1 MAEVEK
7 DNQVVMTADDD
18 VAQREEINKEV
29 EQTAETVATEQPD
42 TITLAKEEYEKA
54 LQSASSKKMNEFLKK
69 YGARKLSDIEAKLEK
84 AIELEKNSGKVK
96 ELEESLKTLQQKISE
111 YEPIV
116 RQKEQA
122 DFLQKNNID
131 PDYAEDFFV
140 LYEKKLNADKSN
152 SDEVIKAILEKHPN
166 MSTIKVNDIKTSGG
180 GTGQKDLEDKL
191 QRDLNKM
198 RRAAGLP
205 EK

>member
-7 DNQVVMTADDD
+7 DNQVVMTADD

-29 EQTAETVATEQPD
+29 EQTAETVAAEQPD

-69 YGARKLSDIEAKLEK
+69 YGAGKLSDIEAKLEK

-131 PDYAEDFFV
+131 ADYAEDFFV

-152 SDEVIKAILEKHPN
+152 SDEVIRAILEKHPN

>member
-7 DNQVVMTADDD
+7 DNQVVMTADD

-69 YGARKLSDIEAKLEK
+69 YGAGKLSDIEAKLEK
-84 AIELEKNSGKVK
+84 AIELEKNSGRVK

-131 PDYAEDFFV
+131 ADYAEDFFV

>member
-1 MAEVEK
+1 MTEVEK
-7 DNQVVMTADDD
+7 DNQVVMTADD
-18 VAQREEINKEV
+18 VAQREEINK

-69 YGARKLSDIEAKLEK
+69 YGAGKLSDIEAKLEK

-131 PDYAEDFFV
+131 ADYAEDFFV

>member
-7 DNQVVMTADDD
+7 DNQVVMTADD
-18 VAQREEINKEV
+18 VAQREEINEEV

-131 PDYAEDFFV
+131 ADYAEDFFV

>member
-7 DNQVVMTADDD
+7 DNQVVMTADD

-69 YGARKLSDIEAKLEK
+69 YDARKLSDIEAKLEK

-131 PDYAEDFFV
+131 ADYAEDFFV

>member
-7 DNQVVMTADDD
+7 DNQVVMTADD

-69 YGARKLSDIEAKLEK
+69 YDARKLSDIEAKLEK

-131 PDYAEDFFV
+131 ADYAEDFFV

-152 SDEVIKAILEKHPN
+152 SDEAIKSILEKHPN

>member
-7 DNQVVMTADDD
+7 DNQVVMTADD

-29 EQTAETVATEQPD
+29 EQTDETVATEQPD

-84 AIELEKNSGKVK
+84 AIELEKNSGRVK

-131 PDYAEDFFV
+131 ADYAEDFFV

>member
-7 DNQVVMTADDD
+7 DNQVVMTADD
-18 VAQREEINKEV
+18 VAQREDANKEV

-131 PDYAEDFFV
+131 ADYAEDFFV

>member
-7 DNQVVMTADDD
+7 DNQVVMTADD

-29 EQTAETVATEQPD
+29 DQTAETVATEQPD

-69 YGARKLSDIEAKLEK
+69 YGAKRLSDIEAKLEK

>member
-7 DNQVVMTADDD
+7 DNQVVMTADD

-29 EQTAETVATEQPD
+29 EQTDETVATEQPD

>member
-7 DNQVVMTADDD
+7 DNQVVMTADD
-18 VAQREEINKEV
+18 VAQREDANKEV

-84 AIELEKNSGKVK
+84 AIELEENSGKVK

-131 PDYAEDFFV
+131 ADYAEDFFV

>member
-7 DNQVVMTADDD
+7 DNQVVMTADD

-69 YGARKLSDIEAKLEK
+69 YGAGKLSDIEAKLEK

>member
-7 DNQVVMTADDD
+7 DNQVVMTADD
-18 VAQREEINKEV
+18 VAQREEISKEV

-69 YGARKLSDIEAKLEK
+69 YGAGKLSDIEAKLEK

-111 YEPIV
+111 YEPVV

-131 PDYAEDFFV
+131 ADYAEDFFV

-180 GTGQKDLEDKL
+180 GTGRKDLEDKL

>member
-7 DNQVVMTADDD
+7 DNQVVMTADD
-18 VAQREEINKEV
+18 VAQREEINKKV

-69 YGARKLSDIEAKLEK
+69 YGAGKLSDIEAKLEK

-96 ELEESLKTLQQKISE
+96 ELEESLKALQQKISE

-131 PDYAEDFFV
+131 ADYAEDFFV

>member
-7 DNQVVMTADDD
+7 DNQVVMTADD

-69 YGARKLSDIEAKLEK
+69 YDARKLSDIEAKLEK

-96 ELEESLKTLQQKISE
+96 ELEESLKALQQKISE

-131 PDYAEDFFV
+131 ADYAEDFFV

>member
-7 DNQVVMTADDD
+7 DNQVVMTADD
-18 VAQREEINKEV
+18 VAQREDANKEV
-29 EQTAETVATEQPD
+29 KQTAETVATEQPD

-131 PDYAEDFFV
+131 ADYAEDFFV

>member
-7 DNQVVMTADDD
+7 DNQVVMTADD
-18 VAQREEINKEV
+18 VAQREETNKEV
-29 EQTAETVATEQPD
+29 EQTTETVATEQPD

-69 YGARKLSDIEAKLEK
+69 YGAGKLSDIEAKLEK
-84 AIELEKNSGKVK
+84 AIELEKNSGRVK
-96 ELEESLKTLQQKISE
+96 ELEESLKALQQKISE

-131 PDYAEDFFV
+131 ADYAEDFFV

>member
-7 DNQVVMTADDD
+7 DNQVVMTADD
-18 VAQREEINKEV
+18 VAQREEINKKV

-69 YGARKLSDIEAKLEK
+69 YGAGKLSDIEAKLEK

-131 PDYAEDFFV
+131 ADYAEDFFV

>member
-7 DNQVVMTADDD
+7 DNQVVMTADD
-18 VAQREEINKEV
+18 VAQREEINEEV
-29 EQTAETVATEQPD
+29 EQTTETVATEQPD

-131 PDYAEDFFV
+131 ADYAEDFFV

>member
-7 DNQVVMTADDD
+7 DNQVVMTADD

-84 AIELEKNSGKVK
+84 AIELEENSGKVK

>member
-7 DNQVVMTADDD
+7 DNQVVMTADD
-18 VAQREEINKEV
+18 VAQREEVNKEV

-131 PDYAEDFFV
+131 ADYAEDFFV

>member
-7 DNQVVMTADDD
+7 DNQVVMTADD
-18 VAQREEINKEV
+18 VAQREEINKGG

-84 AIELEKNSGKVK
+84 EIELEKNSGKVK

>member
-7 DNQVVMTADDD
+7 DNQVVMTADD

-69 YGARKLSDIEAKLEK
+69 YGAGKLSDIEAKLEK
-84 AIELEKNSGKVK
+84 AIELEKNSGRIK

-131 PDYAEDFFV
+131 ADYAEDFFV

>member
-7 DNQVVMTADDD
+7 DNQVVMTADD
-18 VAQREEINKEV
+18 VAQREEINEEV
-29 EQTAETVATEQPD
+29 EQTVETVATEQPD

-131 PDYAEDFFV
+131 ADYAEDFFV

>member
-7 DNQVVMTADDD
+7 DNQVVMTADD

-29 EQTAETVATEQPD
+29 EQTDETVATEQPD

-152 SDEVIKAILEKHPN
+152 SDEVIKAILEKHPS
-166 MSTIKVNDIKTSGG
+166 MSTIKVNDIKTSGV

-198 RRAAGLP
+198 RRAVGLP

>member
-7 DNQVVMTADDD
+7 DNQVVMTADD
-18 VAQREEINKEV
+18 VAQREEVNKEV
-29 EQTAETVATEQPD
+29 EQTAETVATEQSD

-69 YGARKLSDIEAKLEK
+69 YGAGKLSDIEAKLEK

-131 PDYAEDFFV
+131 ADYAEDFFV

>member
-1 MAEVEK
+1 M
-7 DNQVVMTADDD
+7 
-18 VAQREEINKEV
+18 
-29 EQTAETVATEQPD
+29 
-42 TITLAKEEYEKA
+42 
-54 LQSASSKKMNEFLKK
+54 
-69 YGARKLSDIEAKLEK
+69 
-84 AIELEKNSGKVK
+84 
-96 ELEESLKTLQQKISE
+96 
-111 YEPIV
+111 
-116 RQKEQA
+116 
-122 DFLQKNNID
+122 QKNNID

>member
-7 DNQVVMTADDD
+7 DNQVVMTADD

-84 AIELEKNSGKVK
+84 AIELEENSGKVK
-96 ELEESLKTLQQKISE
+96 ELEESLKALQQKISE

-131 PDYAEDFFV
+131 ADYAEDFFV

>member
-7 DNQVVMTADDD
+7 DNQVVMTADD

-29 EQTAETVATEQPD
+29 EQTVETVATEQPD

-131 PDYAEDFFV
+131 ADYAEDFFV

>member
-7 DNQVVMTADDD
+7 DNQVVMTADD

-198 RRAAGLP
+198 RRAVGLP

>member
-7 DNQVVMTADDD
+7 DNQVVMTADD
-18 VAQREEINKEV
+18 VAQRE

-69 YGARKLSDIEAKLEK
+69 YGAGKLSDIEAKLEK

-96 ELEESLKTLQQKISE
+96 ELEESLKTLQETISV

-116 RQKEQA
+116 KQKEQA

-131 PDYAEDFFV
+131 ADYAEDFFV

-166 MSTIKVNDIKTSGG
+166 MSAIKVNDIKTSGG
-180 GTGQKDLEDKL
+180 GAGQKDLEDKL

>member
-7 DNQVVMTADDD
+7 DNQVVMTADD

-29 EQTAETVATEQPD
+29 EQTDETVATEQPD

-140 LYEKKLNADKSN
+140 LYEKKINADKSN

-198 RRAAGLP
+198 RRAVGLP

>member
-7 DNQVVMTADDD
+7 DNQVVMTADD

-69 YGARKLSDIEAKLEK
+69 YGAGKLSDIEAKLEK
-84 AIELEKNSGKVK
+84 AIELEKNSGRVK

-122 DFLQKNNID
+122 D
-131 PDYAEDFFV
+131 
-140 LYEKKLNADKSN
+140 
-152 SDEVIKAILEKHPN
+152 
-166 MSTIKVNDIKTSGG
+166 
-180 GTGQKDLEDKL
+180 
-191 QRDLNKM
+191 
-198 RRAAGLP
+198 
-205 EK
+205 